1 MTLLSHTFHPSILR
15 EYDIRG
21 IYGETLTNEDARA
34 IGDCFSHFLGSKY
47 NKTVVVGMDGRLSSP
62 ALEAALVQGLQ
73 EAGINVICIGVGPT
87 PLLYYAVHALHAD
100 GGIMITG
107 SHNPSEYNG
116 FKMTLQD
123 RPIFGPDIRRFPHL
137 LEMGHSVEST
147 GTVRKV
153 DIKEKYIQRL
163 LKDYRPAKHLKVV
176 WDAGNGATGEVLETL
191 VKQLPGEHIVLY
203 SSIDGTFPH
212 HHPDPT
218 DEHTLGDIKRTV
230 LEHKAHIG
238 IAFDGDGDRLGVVDN
253 EGNLIGNDHLLMLF
267 ARDLLKH
274 HFGAMVISDVKASEA
289 VFEDVQSHGGKPLM
303 WKTGHSF
310 IKQKMKETGALL
322 AGEMSGHF
330 FFADHYYG
338 FDDALYAAIRFLNIV
353 GALDCSLALDLVSLP
368 SYTTSPEMRIH
379 CADDRKFE
387 VIKEIKER
395 LQEEP
400 SLEVCDLDGLRV
412 KTDKGWWLVRASNT
426 QDMLVCRCEAGQS
439 PDLLTMVKTL
449 ERQLLLSGVSIENQ
463 PQ

>member
-1 MTLLSHTFHPSILR
+1 MTLFSHTFHPSILR

-21 IYGETLTNEDARA
+21 IYGETLTNDDARA
-34 IGDCFSHFLGSKY
+34 IGHCFSHFIGSKY

-62 ALEAALVQGLQ
+62 ALEAGLVQGLQ
-73 EAGINVICIGVGPT
+73 EAGVNVIRIGVGPT
-87 PLLYYAVHALHAD
+87 PLLYYAVHSLNAD

-107 SHNPSEYNG
+107 SHNPPDYNG
-116 FKMTLQD
+116 FKMTLHD
-123 RPIFGPDIRRFPHL
+123 RPIFGQDIRRFPHL
-137 LEMGHSVEST
+137 LEMERVAETHGSVQQ
-147 GTVRKV
+147 V
-153 DIKEKYIQRL
+153 DVKEDYIQRL
-163 LKDYRPAKHLKVV
+163 LKDYRPAQHLKVV
-176 WDAGNGATGEVLETL
+176 WDAGNGATGEILERL
-191 VKQLPGEHIVLY
+191 VKHLPGEHTVLY

-218 DEHTLGDIKRTV
+218 DEHTLKDIKRTV
-230 LEHKAHIG
+230 VEQMANIG

-253 EGNLIGNDHLLMLF
+253 EGTLVGNDHLLMLV

-353 GALDCSLALDLVSLP
+353 GALDCSLAMDLVSLP
-368 SYTTSPEMRIH
+368 SYATSPEMRIQ

-387 VIKEIKER
+387 VIKEIKEH
-395 LQEEP
+395 LEEDP
-400 SLEVCDLDGLRV
+400 SIEVCDLDGVRV

-426 QDMLVCRCEAGQS
+426 QDMLVCRCEARKQE
-439 PDLLTMVKTL
+439 DLPMMVAEIKK
-449 ERQLLLSGVSIENQ
+449 QLLLAGIKT
-463 PQ
+463 